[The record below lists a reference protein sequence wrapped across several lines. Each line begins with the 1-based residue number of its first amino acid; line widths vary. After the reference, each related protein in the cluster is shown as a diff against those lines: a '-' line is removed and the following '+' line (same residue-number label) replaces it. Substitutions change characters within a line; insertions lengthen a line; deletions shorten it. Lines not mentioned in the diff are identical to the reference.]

1 MSGASAKDAL
11 LMAAGVQPGQ
21 VATLQRQLHLASEE
35 SRQWREKAAQELEL
49 SKTPVAERDKE
60 RVGLLEDLSKAIA
73 SLEAA
78 QQQILTF
85 ETRIAELTTTIE
97 VRNQQLA
104 YSLSLS
110 GLSDSAAAAVNR
122 LRDRMASGD
131 IAVDAAGS
139 VDAMIANLDRPE
151 MRSLSEMLA
160 RRTWRVHA
168 VRWLLRISGRS

>member
-49 SKTPVAERDKE
+49 SKTTVAERDKE

-104 YSLSLS
+104 HSLSLS

-131 IAVDAAGS
+131 IAVDAA
-139 VDAMIANLDRPE
+139 
-151 MRSLSEMLA
+151 
-160 RRTWRVHA
+160 
-168 VRWLLRISGRS
+168 